1 MEPKALLLQAV
12 AAPQE
17 RLQEARQRGR
27 CNPFRYP
34 QQQRRGKI
42 VAGAL
47 NANVGERGAT
57 GYGRRRGALFTLA
70 SDDLRFHPLAAP
82 ESGLLA
88 IALWQLINAPQELI
102 R

>member
-1 MEPKALLLQAV
+1 MEPKALLVQAV

-17 RLQEARQRGR
+17 RLQEARRRGR
-27 CNPFRYP
+27 CNPFDTA
-34 QQQRRGKI
+34 QQRRKI

-47 NANVGERGAT
+47 NANVGERRAT

-88 IALWQLINAPQELI
+88 IALWQPINAPQELT